1 MGNAPA
7 AHNLK
12 VPFSSKVFYRYHKLK
27 AGKHLLLQGFFRS
40 KNPAAAPLPLCNGM
54 ALLVH

>member
-7 AHNLK
+7 AYNLK
-12 VPFSSKVFYRYHKLK
+12 VPFSSKVFCRYHKLK
-27 AGKHLLLQGFFRS
+27 ARKHLLWQGFSGEKTR
-40 KNPAAAPLPLCNGM
+40 PTPLPLCNGM